1 MNIGSSRQ
9 QSGEYGGKFINAA
22 SGTVTGSFMELRILE
37 ATVLGATTSNITSFP
52 ASISLVAGT
61 AIPGV
66 WTSIA
71 VTSGSLVAYNR
82 KY

>member
-9 QSGEYGGKFINAA
+9 QSGEYGGKHIDAS
-22 SGTVTGSFMELRILE
+22 SGTVTGSFAEILCLE
-37 ATVLGATTSNITSFP
+37 ATVLGATTSNIVSFP
-52 ASISLVAGT
+52 ASKNLVVGQR
-61 AIPGV
+61 IQGV